1 MTPDDPFPATF
12 FEHSLVARV
21 ATRSPKGRPAMTPLW
36 FLYDRGRLFLA
47 TGRDTVAARNAAA
60 NPDVVVLLDAE
71 GKGRSDHVLRVRG
84 RAKVHPGAPSL
95 RALALLGRKYYLGGW
110 RSELGDF
117 RLWRMRTRYYGQAE
131 GAVIEIEPLSAE
143 LLPRP

>member
-1 MTPDDPFPATF
+1 MTPEDPVAAAF

-36 FLYDRGRLFLA
+36 FLHDRGRLFLA

-60 NPDVVVLLDAE
+60 NSDVVVLFDAE
-71 GKGRSDHVLRVRG
+71 GKGRSDHILRVRG
-84 RAKVHPGAPSL
+84 RATVHAGTPSL
-95 RALALLGRKYYLGGW
+95 RVLALLGRRYYLGGW
-110 RSELGDF
+110 RSELGHL
-117 RLWRMRTRYYGQAE
+117 RLWRLRTRYYGQTA
-131 GAVIEIEPLSAE
+131 GAVLEIEPLSAE